1 MSKGGCEVTLIRFYK
16 GYFLFITQQNIIH
29 KSSLIKNFYVHL
41 GVQIYRK
48 VMDNFGEVIYIIIL
62 IAFIAKGL
70 LSAVKKALTQS
81 PEEHLP
87 PFNPQQKPQT
97 ISPADRQPKSMQENQ
112 PAEKSLLE
120 TIFGPEIQETTPQKP
135 TKKKKNKQKTKN
147 IQPTYSKQK
156 EDNQLADTTEIGNE
170 DSLPNMAPFQNVDD
184 LKRAVIYSEI
194 LNRKYS

>member
-1 MSKGGCEVTLIRFYK
+1 M
-16 GYFLFITQQNIIH
+16 
-29 KSSLIKNFYVHL
+29 

-48 VMDNFGEVIYIIIL
+48 VMDNLGEVIYIIIL

-97 ISPADRQPKSMQENQ
+97 ISPADRQSKSMQENQ

-135 TKKKKNKQKTKN
+135 AKKKKNKQKTKN
-147 IQPTYSKQK
+147 IQPTYTKQK

-170 DSLPNMAPFQNVDD
+170 DSLPNMAPFQNADD

>member
-1 MSKGGCEVTLIRFYK
+1 
-16 GYFLFITQQNIIH
+16 
-29 KSSLIKNFYVHL
+29 
-41 GVQIYRK
+41 
-48 VMDNFGEVIYIIIL
+48 MDNFGEVIYIIIL

-97 ISPADRQPKSMQENQ
+97 ISPANRQPKSMQESQ

-120 TIFGPEIQETTPQKP
+120 TSFGPEIQETIPQK
-135 TKKKKNKQKTKN
+135 TAQKKKNKQKAKN
-147 IQPTYSKQK
+147 TQPTYTKQK
-156 EDNQLADTTEIGNE
+156 EDNRLADTTEIGSE
-170 DSLPNMAPFQNVDD
+170 DSLQNMPPFQNADD

>member
-1 MSKGGCEVTLIRFYK
+1 M
-16 GYFLFITQQNIIH
+16 
-29 KSSLIKNFYVHL
+29 

-48 VMDNFGEVIYIIIL
+48 VMDNLGEVIYIIIL

-70 LSAVKKALTQS
+70 FSAVKKALTQS

-120 TIFGPEIQETTPQKP
+120 TIFGPEIQETIPQKP
-135 TKKKKNKQKTKN
+135 AKKKKNKQKAKN
-147 IQPTYSKQK
+147 IQPTYTKQK
-156 EDNQLADTTEIGNE
+156 KTI
-170 DSLPNMAPFQNVDD
+170 S
-184 LKRAVIYSEI
+184 
-194 LNRKYS
+194 

>member
-1 MSKGGCEVTLIRFYK
+1 M
-16 GYFLFITQQNIIH
+16 
-29 KSSLIKNFYVHL
+29 

-48 VMDNFGEVIYIIIL
+48 DMDNFGEVIYIIIL

-112 PAEKSLLE
+112 SAEKSLLE
-120 TIFGPEIQETTPQKP
+120 TIFGPEIQEIVPQ
-135 TKKKKNKQKTKN
+135 KQKTKN
-147 IQPTYSKQK
+147 IQPTYTKQK

-170 DSLPNMAPFQNVDD
+170 DSLSNMAPFQNVDD

>member
-1 MSKGGCEVTLIRFYK
+1 
-16 GYFLFITQQNIIH
+16 
-29 KSSLIKNFYVHL
+29 
-41 GVQIYRK
+41 
-48 VMDNFGEVIYIIIL
+48 
-62 IAFIAKGL
+62 
-70 LSAVKKALTQS
+70 
-81 PEEHLP
+81 
-87 PFNPQQKPQT
+87 
-97 ISPADRQPKSMQENQ
+97 MQENQ

-120 TIFGPEIQETTPQKP
+120 TIFGPEIQETAPQKP

-170 DSLPNMAPFQNVDD
+170 DSLSNMAPFQNVDD

>member
-1 MSKGGCEVTLIRFYK
+1 M
-16 GYFLFITQQNIIH
+16 
-29 KSSLIKNFYVHL
+29 
-41 GVQIYRK
+41 GVQIYGK
-48 VMDNFGEVIYIIIL
+48 VMDNFGEVIYIIII

-70 LSAVKKALTQS
+70 LTAVKKALTQS

-97 ISPADRQPKSMQENQ
+97 ISPANRQPKSMQENQ

-120 TIFGPEIQETTPQKP
+120 TIFGPEMQETVTLKP
-135 TKKKKNKQKTKN
+135 AKKKKNKQKEKN
-147 IQPTYSKQK
+147 IQPTYAKQK
-156 EDNQLADTTEIGNE
+156 EDKQLADATETNSE
-170 DSLPNMAPFQNVDD
+170 DSLQNVASFQDIDD

>member
-1 MSKGGCEVTLIRFYK
+1 M
-16 GYFLFITQQNIIH
+16 
-29 KSSLIKNFYVHL
+29 

-48 VMDNFGEVIYIIIL
+48 VMDNLGEVIYIIIL

-120 TIFGPEIQETTPQKP
+120 TIFGPEIQETVPQKP
-135 TKKKKNKQKTKN
+135 AKKKKEQ
-147 IQPTYSKQK
+147 
-156 EDNQLADTTEIGNE
+156 TENE
-170 DSLPNMAPFQNVDD
+170 EYTANLHKA
-184 LKRAVIYSEI
+184 KRRQSVS
-194 LNRKYS
+194 

>member
-1 MSKGGCEVTLIRFYK
+1 
-16 GYFLFITQQNIIH
+16 
-29 KSSLIKNFYVHL
+29 
-41 GVQIYRK
+41 
-48 VMDNFGEVIYIIIL
+48 MDNFGEVIYIIII

-70 LSAVKKALTQS
+70 LTAVKKALTQS

-97 ISPADRQPKSMQENQ
+97 ISPANRQPKSMQENQ

-120 TIFGPEIQETTPQKP
+120 TIFGPEMQETVTLKP
-135 TKKKKNKQKTKN
+135 AKKKKNKQKEKN
-147 IQPTYSKQK
+147 IQPTYAKQK
-156 EDNQLADTTEIGNE
+156 EDKQLADATETNSE
-170 DSLPNMAPFQNVDD
+170 DSLQNVASFQDIDD

>member
-1 MSKGGCEVTLIRFYK
+1 M
-16 GYFLFITQQNIIH
+16 
-29 KSSLIKNFYVHL
+29 

-120 TIFGPEIQETTPQKP
+120 TIFGPEIQETVPQKP
-135 TKKKKNKQKTKN
+135 TKKKKNKQKAKN
-147 IQPTYSKQK
+147 IQPTYTKQK
-156 EDNQLADTTEIGNE
+156 EDNQFADTTEIGNE

>member
-1 MSKGGCEVTLIRFYK
+1 M
-16 GYFLFITQQNIIH
+16 
-29 KSSLIKNFYVHL
+29 

-48 VMDNFGEVIYIIIL
+48 VMDLGEVIYIIIL

-81 PEEHLP
+81 SEEHLP

-97 ISPADRQPKSMQENQ
+97 IPPANRPSKSMQENQ

-120 TIFGPEIQETTPQKP
+120 TIFGPEIQESVPQK
-135 TKKKKNKQKTKN
+135 TAKKKKNKQKAKN
-147 IQPTYSKQK
+147 IQPTYTKPK
-156 EDNQLADTTEIGNE
+156 EDNQLADTTEIDSE
-170 DSLPNMAPFQNVDD
+170 DSLQNMAPFQNVDD

-194 LNRKYS
+194 LNRKYR

>member
-1 MSKGGCEVTLIRFYK
+1 M
-16 GYFLFITQQNIIH
+16 
-29 KSSLIKNFYVHL
+29 

-48 VMDNFGEVIYIIIL
+48 VMDNLGEVIYIIIL

-120 TIFGPEIQETTPQKP
+120 TI
-135 TKKKKNKQKTKN
+135 
-147 IQPTYSKQK
+147 Y
-156 EDNQLADTTEIGNE
+156 TTEIGNE
-170 DSLPNMAPFQNVDD
+170 DSLPNMAPFQNADD

>member
-1 MSKGGCEVTLIRFYK
+1 M
-16 GYFLFITQQNIIH
+16 
-29 KSSLIKNFYVHL
+29 

-48 VMDNFGEVIYIIIL
+48 VMDNLGEVIYIIIL

-120 TIFGPEIQETTPQKP
+120 T
-135 TKKKKNKQKTKN
+135 N

-170 DSLPNMAPFQNVDD
+170 DSLPNMAPFQNADD